1 MLEIIRIE
9 RKRILGI
16 KVFLVFLAIV
26 VLFSAYSVYSMLRSY
41 EVPGSAGIAV
51 TWHENL
57 SHAKADRQKT
67 QIDRELLNLM
77 RQQEDGF
84 TYVDERNLEELVAAN
99 YGGKSIG
106 DLSDEDISSFYLR
119 RLSNIRAMLE
129 ESQVIRYTQKEIE
142 QFMQHAGQVSEIP
155 FGYAEGWKVLND
167 GMNVFV
173 PVLLILI
180 SVLLLPLFG
189 IDPKSNMTELYR
201 STKYGKVPLDHA
213 RVLAAYI
220 IGAFLYLSGIVLH
233 FVIKMAP
240 FGLIGW
246 NQCIQSNV
254 KTFFSLYNITNLQQ
268 FLLNVMIGL
277 AALLFVVSF
286 LLFVTVIM
294 EKIMA
299 SAVIFVFFWILL
311 LLFEQMYLWPVNHY
325 FANFMPLRMTS
336 FSHYYVGNEIY
347 RVFGSSL
354 SCMKW
359 CVLVA
364 VLLSGILLAAT
375 IGWEKVKRKRG
386 LY

>member
-1 MLEIIRIE
+1 
-9 RKRILGI
+9 
-16 KVFLVFLAIV
+16 
-26 VLFSAYSVYSMLRSY
+26 VLPQAQVR
-41 EVPGSAGIAV
+41 SAGITV

-77 RQQEDGF
+77 RQQEGGF
-84 TYVDERNLEELVAAN
+84 TYVDERNLAELVAAN

-106 DLSDEDISSFYLR
+106 ELSDEDISSFYLR

-189 IDPKSNMTELYR
+189 IDPKSNITELYR
-201 STKYGKVPLDHA
+201 STKYGKVPLDYA

-220 IGAFLYLSGIVLH
+220 IGAFLYVSGIVLH
-233 FVIKMAP
+233 FMIKMAP
-240 FGLIGW
+240 FGLKGW

-294 EKIMA
+294 EKIMT

-359 CVLVA
+359 SVLVS

-375 IGWEKVKRKRG
+375 IGWEKVKRKKG

>member
-1 MLEIIRIE
+1 MLEIIIIE
-9 RKRILGI
+9 RKRILNI
-16 KVFLVFLAIV
+16 RALLVFLAV
-26 VLFSAYSVYSMLRSY
+26 VALFSTYSVFSILKSY
-41 EVPGSAGIAV
+41 EVPDSAGIAV

-57 SHAKADRQKT
+57 YHAKADQQKT
-67 QIDRELLNLM
+67 QIDREFLSIM
-77 RQQEDGF
+77 RQYEGEF
-84 TYVDERNLEELVAAN
+84 AYVDERNLAELVAAN
-99 YGGKSIG
+99 YNGNSIQ
-106 DLSDEDISSFYLR
+106 DLSDEDISNFYLR

-129 ESQVIRYTQKEIE
+129 ESQVIRYTQEEIDR
-142 QFMQHAGQVSEIP
+142 FMQKAGKISEIQ

-189 IDPKSNMTELYR
+189 IDPKINMTELYR
-201 STKYGKVPLDHA
+201 STKYGKAPLDHA

-233 FVIKMAP
+233 FVIKMVP
-240 FGLIGW
+240 FGLKGW
-246 NQCIQSNV
+246 NQYIQSNV

-277 AALLFVVSF
+277 VALLFVVSF
-286 LLFVTVIM
+286 LILVSVIL
-294 EKIMA
+294 EKIMT

-354 SCMKW
+354 SCMTW
-359 CVLVA
+359 SMM
-364 VLLSGILLAAT
+364 LSGLLAGIMLVSA
-375 IGWEKVKRKRG
+375 IGWEKLKRNRG